1 MQCSA
6 ARTLGPLNQASMP
19 IIAGRSDEQITS
31 LTSLTSQLEP
41 NQPRAVKRCCR
52 IVGRPQPWGSQK
64 KVRDRLVSCLR
75 CNLCVPI
82 RKIRGETGL
91 KPPRFHPLGSILGDI
106 TLNGFIAR
114 TLISPRCGATTL
126 ERHFRPQLAGGG
138 LVGHCHVCC
147 KRLQLRLC
155 SISTSQGCE
164 MR

>member
-1 MQCSA
+1 MQTKS
-6 ARTLGPLNQASMP
+6 TLTSRVFGPLPRVLCERSNNASEIGP
-19 IIAGRSDEQITS
+19 LCITNLRAIPLDPVCGR
-31 LTSLTSQLEP
+31 LL
-41 NQPRAVKRCCR
+41 
-52 IVGRPQPWGSQK
+52 GRPQPWGSQK

-106 TLNGFIAR
+106 KLNGFIAR
-114 TLISPRCGATTL
+114 THISSPCGATTL
-126 ERHFRPQLAGGG
+126 ERHRSPQLAGGG